1 MQELV
6 KYLVS
11 QLVQNKEEVEIQTV
25 EEENATVITA
35 LVNNAD
41 LGRVIGHNGKVAN
54 SIRTSVN
61 IDKIVKSDTFFS
73 FIISARGNKTIAD

>member
-11 QLVQNKEEVEIQTV
+11 QLVQNKEEVEIVTT
-25 EEENATVITA
+25 EEENATIITA

-41 LGRVIGHNGKVAN
+41 LGKVIGHNGKVAN
-54 SIRTSVN
+54 SIRT
-61 IDKIVKSDTFFS
+61 IVKSANIKADKKIIVKFS
-73 FIISARGNKTIAD
+73 AKEQ

>member
-11 QLVQNKEEVEIQTV
+11 QLVQNKEEVEIVTT
-25 EEENATVITA
+25 EEENATIITA

-41 LGRVIGHNGKVAN
+41 LGKVIGHNGKVAN
-54 SIRTSVN
+54 SIRT
-61 IDKIVKSDTFFS
+61 IVKRANIKADKKIIVKFS
-73 FIISARGNKTIAD
+73 AKEQ

>member
-11 QLVQNKEEVEIQTV
+11 QLVENKEEVSIETT

-35 LVNNAD
+35 YVNNAE
-41 LGRVIGHNGKVAN
+41 LGKVIGHNGKVAN
-54 SIRTSVN
+54 SIRT
-61 IDKIVKSDTFFS
+61 IVKSANIKADKK
-73 FIISARGNKTIAD
+73 IIVKFNSKEQ

>member
-11 QLVQNKEEVEIQTV
+11 QLVENKEDVSIETT

-35 LVNNAD
+35 YVNNAE
-41 LGRVIGHNGKVAN
+41 LGKVIGHNGKVAN
-54 SIRTSVN
+54 SIRT
-61 IDKIVKSDTFFS
+61 IVKSANIKADKK
-73 FIISARGNKTIAD
+73 IIVKFNSKEQ

>member
-11 QLVQNKEEVEIQTV
+11 QLVENKEDVLIQTT
-25 EEENATVITA
+25 EEENATIITA

-41 LGRVIGHNGKVAN
+41 LGKVIGHNGKVAN
-54 SIRTSVN
+54 SIRT
-61 IDKIVKSDTFFS
+61 IVKTANIGAGKKVIVKFNS
-73 FIISARGNKTIAD
+73 KEQ

>member
-11 QLVQNKEEVEIQTV
+11 QLVANKEDVSIETT
-25 EEENATVITA
+25 EEENAIVITA

-41 LGRVIGHNGKVAN
+41 LGKVIGHNGKVAN
-54 SIRTSVN
+54 SIRT
-61 IDKIVKSDTFFS
+61 IVKSANIGAS
-73 FIISARGNKTIAD
+73 KKIIVKFNSKEQ